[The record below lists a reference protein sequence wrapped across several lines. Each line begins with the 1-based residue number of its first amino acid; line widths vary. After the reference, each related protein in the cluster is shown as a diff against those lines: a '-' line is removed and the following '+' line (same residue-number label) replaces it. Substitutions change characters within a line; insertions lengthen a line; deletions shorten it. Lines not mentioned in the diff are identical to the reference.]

1 MARNACR
8 FLLLLLLAVAAVSGA
23 VQTGSVTTSDGV
35 RIVYDVRGN
44 SPTTL
49 LFIHCWS
56 CDRTFWRNQADEF
69 AKQYRVVTLDLGG
82 HGESGRNRKNWT
94 ILGLGGDVQ
103 AVADKLKLKRII
115 LVGHS
120 MGGEVAL
127 EAARRLK
134 GRVIGVIAVDTLN
147 SVDEKVTPEMM
158 APYAAKMKAD
168 FPKAIAS
175 FMGGIVAKSSDPAV
189 KQWIEQKASSADPGV
204 AIPLFRDFANLDLKK
219 MFAEAGVPIR
229 GINAKPPYS
238 GPTTIEANRK
248 YADYDAVLLD
258 DVGHF
263 IQLER
268 PKEFNQHLS
277 RFAAELTK

>member
-1 MARNACR
+1 MARNALR
-8 FLLLLLLAVAAVSGA
+8 FLLLLLLAVAAVSAA
-23 VQTGSVTTSDGV
+23 VQTGSVTTADGV
-35 RIVYDVRGN
+35 RIVYDVRGHN
-44 SPTTL
+44 PTTL

-175 FMGGIVAKSSDPAV
+175 FMGGIVAKDSDPAV
-189 KQWIEQKASSADPGV
+189 KQWIEQKAAAADPSV
-204 AIPLFRDFANLDLKK
+204 AIPLFQDFANVDLKK
-219 MFAEAGVPIR
+219 MFTEAGVPIR

-238 GPTTIEANRK
+238 GPTTIETNRK

-277 RFAAELTK
+277 RFAAELAK